1 MYHYQQWRLATSFSP
16 LHALWDW
23 QNMIFPLY
31 LKYWQRWPEWTNR
44 RGGGQRHALLRRS
57 KVMLQPRASES
68 EEEHAPLAGDRERWL
83 SMYEQMLK
91 IRVFEEHVNELY
103 TSAKMPGLAHLY
115 SGEEAVA
122 VGVCAALRR
131 DDYITS
137 THRGHGHCLAKGA
150 SVDRM
155 FAELLGKEAGYCRGK
170 GGSMHIADQETGNLG
185 ANAIVGGSAGIATG
199 AAMSSKMRGSDEVTV
214 CFFGDGALGQGV
226 LYEVM
231 NMASLWKLPVIYV
244 CENNQY
250 NEYTHNSETTAGEM
264 SARAKAFGIPTE
276 EVDGQDVRAVYTTA
290 ARMVE
295 RARGGEGPAFM
306 LCNTYRYL
314 GHHVGDIQRSYYR
327 SREEEEYWKTERDPL
342 KMLAEW
348 LMAQG
353 VATSGRFE
361 QIEQRVRAEVEAGEQ
376 FALDAPYPDP
386 SEVEQDVY
394 A

>member
-1 MYHYQQWRLATSFSP
+1 MTTAAHRPEADFKIGVEQWIRMYRQMVSIRL
-16 LHALWDW
+16 
-23 QNMIFPLY
+23 
-31 LKYWQRWPEWTNR
+31 
-44 RGGGQRHALLRRS
+44 
-57 KVMLQPRASES
+57 
-68 EEEHAPLAGDRERWL
+68 
-83 SMYEQMLK
+83 
-91 IRVFEEHVNELY
+91 FEEQVNELY
-103 TSAKMPGLAHLY
+103 TRAVMPGLAHLY
-115 SGEEAVA
+115 AGEEAVA
-122 VGVCAALRR
+122 VGICEALRR

-150 SVDRM
+150 VVDKM
-155 FAELLGKEAGYCRGK
+155 FAELLGKAAGYCRGK
-170 GGSMHIADQETGNLG
+170 GGSMHIADQDTGNLG
-185 ANAIVGGSAGIATG
+185 ANAIVGGSAGMATG
-199 AAMSSKMRGSDEVTV
+199 AAMSAKMRGTDQVTV

-290 ARMVE
+290 LRMVE
-295 RARGGEGPAFM
+295 QARQGEGPAFM

-353 VATSGRFE
+353 V
-361 QIEQRVRAEVEAGEQ
+361 
-376 FALDAPYPDP
+376 
-386 SEVEQDVY
+386 
-394 A
+394 